1 MNSTTTCLLQNND
14 NDHQINNLAQSI
26 FIVLTFCSVISNVVI
41 YSDKILENN
50 EINKNF
56 KKINNT
62 YTVLKEYFFNNYKED
77 DSGNIIFEKNIDAL
91 DNKVPEPP
99 DSKKIEREIKDL
111 INYQSPPPSVQ
122 KSKTLKKEIDD
133 FLNSDNEEEDLS
145 IKDSSIKDSSI
156 KDKKILN
163 DDSNLKHY
171 HKSSKNQEN
180 KEKQHNDEKIKN
192 RDEDKIKQDKKHK
205 KKDDKNINIKIKKS
219 S

>member
-26 FIVLTFCSVISNVVI
+26 FIVLTFCSIISNVVI

-77 DSGNIIFEKNIDAL
+77 DSGNIIFEKNIDSP
-91 DNKVPEPP
+91 DNKVPDPP

-145 IKDSSIKDSSI
+145 IKD
-156 KDKKILN
+156 KKILN
-163 DDSNLKHY
+163 DNSNLKHY
-171 HKSSKNQEN
+171 HKSSKNQDDKI
-180 KEKQHNDEKIKN
+180 KEQRNDDKIKN
-192 RDEDKIKQDKKHK
+192 RDEDKIKQDIKQDKKHK
-205 KKDDKNINIKIKKS
+205 KKDDKNKKIKLIL
-219 S
+219 

>member
-77 DSGNIIFEKNIDAL
+77 NSGNIIFEKNIDDT
-91 DNKVPEPP
+91 DNKVPDPP

-133 FLNSDNEEEDLS
+133 FLNSDNEEED
-145 IKDSSIKDSSI
+145 SSI

-163 DDSNLKHY
+163 DGSNLKHY
-171 HKSSKNQEN
+171 HKSTKNQEDKI
-180 KEKQHNDEKIKN
+180 KEQRNDEKIKN

-205 KKDDKNINIKIKKS
+205 KKDDKNIKIKK
-219 S
+219 